1 MGGDARQRPVWD
13 RLVRLTHWGVAG
25 LVLFNSFNESGEI
38 HRLAGYLAVALVLV
52 RLVHGLL
59 AGGGSTAAL
68 PLPGWS
74 LIRAHLADLLR
85 GKGHSGPG
93 HNPLGQW
100 MAYLLWTLIIAL
112 GVTGW
117 MARLDAFW
125 GDDWLIDLHQGLANV
140 LLGCVAVHLAGVV
153 VMSHLQHENLVRA
166 MLTGR
171 KRG

>member
-1 MGGDARQRPVWD
+1 MWD

-38 HRLAGYLAVALVLV
+38 HRLAGYVAVALVVL
-52 RLVHGLL
+52 RLAHGLL

-68 PLPGWS
+68 PLPGAGA
-74 LIRAHLADLLR
+74 IRAHLADLLR
-85 GKGHSGPG
+85 GRGHAGAG

-153 VMSHLQHENLVRA
+153 VMSRLQHENLVRA

>member
-1 MGGDARQRPVWD
+1 MGSETCQRPVWD
-13 RLVRLTHWGVAG
+13 RLVRLTHWSVAG
-25 LVLFNSFNESGEI
+25 LVLFNSFNETGEI
-38 HRLAGYLAVALVLV
+38 HRLAGYVAAGLVLL
-52 RLVHGLL
+52 RLGHGLL
-59 AGGGSTAAL
+59 ARAGSTAAL
-68 PLPGWS
+68 PLPGWRA
-74 LIRAHLADLLR
+74 IRAHLADLLR
-85 GKGHSGPG
+85 GKGHAGPG

-100 MAYLLWTLIIAL
+100 MAYLLWGLITAL

-153 VMSHLQHENLVRA
+153 LMSRLQHENLVRA

-171 KRG
+171 KGS

>member
-1 MGGDARQRPVWD
+1 VWD

-25 LVLFNSFNESGEI
+25 LVLFNSFNESGEV
-38 HRLAGYLAVALVLV
+38 HRLAGYVAVALVLL

-68 PLPGWS
+68 PLPGWRA
-74 LIRAHLADLLR
+74 IRTHLADLLH
-85 GKGHSGPG
+85 GKGHAGIG
-93 HNPLGQW
+93 HNPVGQW
-100 MAYLLWTLIIAL
+100 MAYLLWALIIAL

-125 GDDWLIDLHQGLANV
+125 GDDWLIELHEGLADG

-153 VMSHLQHENLVRA
+153 VMSIVQRENLARA
-166 MLTGR
+166 MVTGR
-171 KRG
+171 KGG